1 VRSSAP
7 AAGSE
12 AASAPGSRGLPAVE
26 PVGLIEMPM
35 PPPLRQLCLGVNVTS
50 LRIAA
55 PCAPRVTAGC
65 PRSAPGTGSGFCPVA
80 APWED
85 VPGCGAVL
93 RGRGKPP
100 VAWQG
105 QTGSWPL
112 SGARGWAAEPGEGT
126 SASCWLRGGGHPPG
140 IALTWLGAGSLPAT
154 ELVCLPGGREGSAWA
169 PRGCQ
174 PGLAPLLLQLWSW
187 GLLLGEDLG
196 RAALTFLTL
205 GRRRARAALL
215 CCSLSPRQVLGM
227 VLPELLARLLHPWH
241 VFWLESLP
249 SSLFHWHPPS
259 TVPHLAGGL
268 V

>member
-1 VRSSAP
+1 MEGCVRSSAP

-85 VPGCGAVL
+85 VPGRGAVL

-100 VAWQG
+100 VTWQG
-105 QTGSWPL
+105 QTGALAALRGPRMGSRARGGHFCVLLAP
-112 SGARGWAAEPGEGT
+112 RGWA
-126 SASCWLRGGGHPPG
+126 PPG
-140 IALTWLGAGSLPAT
+140 HRSDLAWCWFVTGHRARVPAWRQGGLSLGSPRVPTRFSAVAIAAV
-154 ELVCLPGGREGSAWA
+154 ELGSAPRRGLGQSRADVPHPGKA
-169 PRGCQ
+169 PGSRC
-174 PGLAPLLLQLWSW
+174 PPLLFPEPTA
-187 GLLLGEDLG
+187 G
-196 RAALTFLTL
+196 
-205 GRRRARAALL
+205 ARD
-215 CCSLSPRQVLGM
+215 G
-227 VLPELLARLLHPWH
+227 
-241 VFWLESLP
+241 
-249 SSLFHWHPPS
+249 PP
-259 TVPHLAGGL
+259 
-268 V
+268 